1 MSVEVIMPKA
11 GVAMEEGT
19 IVSWLKQE
27 GEEVKIGEPILEITT
42 DSRKRGKSRGSKS

>member
-1 MSVEVIMPKA
+1 
-11 GVAMEEGT
+11 MEEGT

-42 DSRKRGKSRGSKS
+42 DKVNMEIEVLGLGRQYLHFF

>member
-42 DSRKRGKSRGSKS
+42 YKVNMEI